1 MNIPTLAIFFACTVW
16 CGGIRAQSS
25 SRPLPQPEKPA
36 QPAPAPDSAD
46 MQTDRFTDPK
56 EAADLRRA
64 AYAEVDKRNM
74 AEIDKLMRTKKCQI
88 NRIAPLLDDT
98 IVAMNDWLVAERK
111 YWDLWNEAEE
121 RRVEDLQRTQAGL
134 EADAERT
141 AKMVDIE
148 AEGFQELQRQRA
160 ILEADTRTAE
170 IVARIDGV
178 IKDIRDTEARLENA
192 RQQQES
198 VNARLRDLKA
208 SLSTR
213 LISIRENKVR
223 LDAWQVDQSA
233 YYAERRTSANDV
245 CQAARPAES
254 IVPAPSIQVGPKK
267 NISPAPRPAAPTIP
281 PAKPKAEK

>member
-1 MNIPTLAIFFACTVW
+1 MKIPTLAIFFACTVW

-46 MQTDRFTDPK
+46 MQTDRFTESK
-56 EAADLRRA
+56 EAADSRHA

-88 NRIAPLLDDT
+88 NRIVPLLDDT
-98 IVAMNDWLVAERK
+98 IVAMNDWLAAERK
-111 YWDLWNEAEE
+111 YWNLWDEVEG
-121 RRVEDLQRTQAGL
+121 RRVEDLRGTRAGL
-134 EADAERT
+134 EVDAERT
-141 AKMVDIE
+141 AKMVDTE
-148 AEGFQELQRQRA
+148 AEGLQELERQRA

-178 IKDIRDTEARLENA
+178 MKDIRDTEARLENA

-198 VNARLRDLKA
+198 VAARLRALDA
-208 SLSTR
+208 SISTR
-213 LISIRENKVR
+213 LIIIRQNKVR

-233 YYAERRTSANDV
+233 YYAERRASANDM
-245 CQAARPAES
+245 CQFARPAQS
-254 IVPAPSIQVGPKK
+254 IVPAPSIRVGPKRD
-267 NISPAPRPAAPTIP
+267 ISPAPRPADPTIP